1 MLTNS
6 SHVLDS
12 TSLLAVTY
20 PSKSQAGLPFR
31 CPYRK
36 VDFAAFNRA
45 QDNHLSKAT
54 KLGLRSTSSN
64 AIKVLTRVI
73 FIEKWS
79 CPLAVYGYGNAHM
92 TPTTMVCQ
100 CKYKIHQI
108 SKHLVTFF
116 SYLNKNKVVSWV
128 QATQNL
134 SNQRLNNLF
143 FLGHDVQCHNR
154 EFLLSLS
161 FISALSCS
169 SPSSAFPSILHRLC
183 LSLTFFSSC
192 FTPTLLC
199 LLWLALVPPFYVHD
213 VVFDI
218 FHVNRR
224 VEPAL
229 FVYDSLS
236 FPRLALRRY
245 PLD

>member
-92 TPTTMVCQ
+92 APATMVCQ

-108 SKHLVTFF
+108 SKDLVTFF
-116 SYLNKNKVVSWV
+116 SYRNKNKVVSWV

-134 SNQRLNNLF
+134 WYQRLNSLF
-143 FLGHDVQCHNR
+143 FLRHDVQCHNR
-154 EFLLSLS
+154 NFSSPS

-169 SPSSAFPSILHRLC
+169 SPSSAFSAILHRLC
-183 LSLTFFSSC
+183 LSLIFFSSGS
-192 FTPTLLC
+192 TPFLLC
-199 LLWLALVPPFYVHD
+199 LLWLALVPSSVLCAWVCVCYFSCEQESGTSNAVANGSS
-213 VVFDI
+213 V
-218 FHVNRR
+218 R
-224 VEPAL
+224 V
-229 FVYDSLS
+229 
-236 FPRLALRRY
+236 
-245 PLD
+245 